1 VAEGRYSPS
10 WSTSQLQGRRNP
22 PTHLAPG
29 GHEPPQNNPVGPHVY
44 LSVLV
49 VDDDVE
55 VADDRDVDELDD
67 DEVEDDVDGPIDDEL
82 LDDVD
87 VVVLVVAI
95 VVGGCAVLEV
105 LVGFGADELVLD
117 VGAGV
122 SVVEVTGPPIVL
134 DVLVDVGSCAG
145 RVVLVVVEARGR
157 LVEVVVVPVASA

>member
-1 VAEGRYSPS
+1 M
-10 WSTSQLQGRRNP
+10 
-22 PTHLAPG
+22 
-29 GHEPPQNNPVGPHVY
+29 
-44 LSVLV
+44 LV
-49 VDDDVE
+49 VDDVDVDVE
-55 VADDRDVDELDD
+55 LVEVGDWIVDVLDD
-67 DEVEDDVDGPIDDEL
+67 DEVDVEEVELDVDGATEDEL

-122 SVVEVTGPPIVL
+122 SVVEVTVPPIVL
-134 DVLVDVGSCAG
+134 DVLVDVGSRAG

-157 LVEVVVVPVASA
+157 LVDVVVVLVASA

>member
-1 VAEGRYSPS
+1 
-10 WSTSQLQGRRNP
+10 
-22 PTHLAPG
+22 
-29 GHEPPQNNPVGPHVY
+29 
-44 LSVLV
+44 VLV
-49 VDDDVE
+49 VDDVDVDVE
-55 VADDRDVDELDD
+55 LVEVGDWIVDVLDD
-67 DEVEDDVDGPIDDEL
+67 DEVDVEEVELDVDGATEDEL

-122 SVVEVTGPPIVL
+122 SVVEVTVPPIVL
-134 DVLVDVGSCAG
+134 DVLVDVGSRAG

-157 LVEVVVVPVASA
+157 LVDVVVVLVASA